1 MVQLFFIN
9 IHMINFRS
17 AIIGIADLKYKKFI
31 SCKYGD
37 GTMNIKKTILFFLM
51 LGTTIQAHS
60 EATLQDSE
68 RCIGVTV
75 DMTHEG
81 DGCIGETYCKRTAL
95 ICVPRVWWVNSEL
108 HIPSEAPRAPL
119 VLAFHGKDKQN
130 PTEIT
135 SKIPSPSALYDA
147 VIAAP
152 EAGMFA
158 YHTNLHGAMPNAIVV
173 YFQGLPTL
181 PNWDPAE
188 GGVVNNAVL
197 TENPY
202 WRGWQVNPGTTDNGS
217 SQRDLKYVYK
227 LINQFLVSNI
237 DLNHIYAVG
246 HSNGSR
252 FAGVLWHDT
261 STNTLFTQNP
271 FLPKPL
277 LKGIAF
283 VSAQAGDF
291 PTSSNPAG
299 VEGKNLFENADNR
312 TSLFMTMGKND
323 TVIVPFSLQQASISK
338 AEELLGIDLP
348 VTVDQPED
356 VQGSNGS
363 VKLRVYKHA
372 LADGHGWP
380 DQSGNDAHAAAI
392 AQFFASLP

>member
-1 MVQLFFIN
+1 
-9 IHMINFRS
+9 
-17 AIIGIADLKYKKFI
+17 
-31 SCKYGD
+31 
-37 GTMNIKKTILFFLM
+37 MNIKKTLLFFLM

-95 ICVPRVWWVNSEL
+95 ICVPRAWWVNSEL

-158 YHTNLHGAMPNAIVV
+158 YHTNLHGIMPNAIVV
-173 YFQGLPTL
+173 YFQGLPVEEH
-181 PNWDPAE
+181 WDRAE
-188 GGVVNNAVL
+188 GSTVNNVAL
-197 TENPY
+197 AQNPY

-227 LINQFLVSNI
+227 LIDMYLANNV
-237 DLNHIYAVG
+237 DLNNIYMVG

-252 FAGVLWHDT
+252 FAGVLWNHT
-261 STNTLFTQNP
+261 STSSVLQRSRF
-271 FLPKPL
+271 
-277 LKGIAF
+277 KGIAF
-283 VSAQAGDF
+283 VAAQAGDF
-291 PTSSNPAG
+291 PASSNPAG
-299 VEGKNLFENADNR
+299 VIGKNLFENADNR
-312 TSLFMTMGKND
+312 TSLFMNMGIND
-323 TVIVPFSLQQASISK
+323 HKIEFSLQQESIQK
-338 AEELLGIDLP
+338 AINLLSTNLSVVPNTVQD
-348 VTVDQPED
+348 VT
-356 VQGSNGS
+356 GSNNNAT
-363 VKLRVYKHA
+363 VKLRVQIHNQVE
-372 LADGHGWP
+372 LDEQGNSTGHVWP
-380 DQSGNDAHAAAI
+380 DHNGDDAHATAI
-392 AQFFASLP
+392 AQFFSSLP